1 MSLETTGGEVYP
13 KLQLTS
19 QRTLR
24 LLASAAAFWGA
35 AVLIWAQKG
44 LDKAVQIA
52 HNPLREVPFLTRT
65 AGALST
71 YGMAFCILVYL
82 IFLAL
87 SFRFD
92 GLKDLRIIF
101 PLVIL
106 SFALAG
112 IAGDVSKGAF
122 GRPRPFVRYATEI
135 TPLIRPVSTSMPSG
149 HTTKAFAL
157 TLPFILFAAG
167 KKKSRT
173 WVKVFFLFS
182 ASAIAYSRIVL
193 GVHDLSDILAGIGTA
208 LLFLPIAAAAA
219 NAIYRERR
227 LTEARLERL
236 AAACGLVMLGLIYY
250 LIHYS

>member
-1 MSLETTGGEVYP
+1 VSLETTGGEVHL

-19 QRTLR
+19 QRTLW

-35 AVLIWAQKG
+35 AVLIWTQKG

-52 HNPLREVPFLTRT
+52 QNQLREVPFLTRT

-82 IFLAL
+82 IFLAM
-87 SFRFD
+87 SFKFD
-92 GLKDLRIIF
+92 GLKDIRIII

-135 TPLIRPVSTSMPSG
+135 TPVIRPVSASMPSG

-157 TLPFILFAAG
+157 TLPFIVFASG

-173 WVKVFFLFS
+173 PVKVFFLFL
-182 ASAIAYSRIVL
+182 ASGIAYSRIVL
-193 GVHDLSDILAGIGTA
+193 GVHDLSDILAGIGTG
-208 LLFLPIAAAAA
+208 LLFLPVAAAAA
-219 NAIYRERR
+219 NTFYQGIR
-227 LTEARLERL
+227 LTEARIGRFS
-236 AAACGLVMLGLIYY
+236 AACGLIMLGMIFY
-250 LIHYS
+250 LIHSS